1 MKILNTTPVKDI
13 QIIKGVVFPA
23 HITFRQLLIS
33 GPPGSGKSTLV
44 GMLGGWPEEGYVD
57 LSSKKWWTAQCL
69 SLRPREIHLGIP
81 FVGFEKAL
89 AVFEKEWTGSKPPPE
104 IDFSRI
110 MIPPEKRYFFSVNWH
125 ERYVFEFL
133 LPPAEILFQRR
144 KERSQR
150 FTHHVDEQNLNIEI
164 VVNQLLVYQQLALY
178 FHRQGLNVYIREDTD
193 GMPLKIVDSEI

>member
-69 SLRPREIHLGIP
+69 
-81 FVGFEKAL
+81 
-89 AVFEKEWTGSKPPPE
+89 
-104 IDFSRI
+104 
-110 MIPPEKRYFFSVNWH
+110 
-125 ERYVFEFL
+125 
-133 LPPAEILFQRR
+133 
-144 KERSQR
+144 
-150 FTHHVDEQNLNIEI
+150 
-164 VVNQLLVYQQLALY
+164 
-178 FHRQGLNVYIREDTD
+178 
-193 GMPLKIVDSEI
+193 

>member
-1 MKILNTTPVKDI
+1 
-13 QIIKGVVFPA
+13 
-23 HITFRQLLIS
+23 
-33 GPPGSGKSTLV
+33 
-44 GMLGGWPEEGYVD
+44 
-57 LSSKKWWTAQCL
+57 
-69 SLRPREIHLGIP
+69 
-81 FVGFEKAL
+81 
-89 AVFEKEWTGSKPPPE
+89 
-104 IDFSRI
+104 
-110 MIPPEKRYFFSVNWH
+110 
-125 ERYVFEFL
+125 VFEFL

>member
-1 MKILNTTPVKDI
+1 
-13 QIIKGVVFPA
+13 
-23 HITFRQLLIS
+23 
-33 GPPGSGKSTLV
+33 
-44 GMLGGWPEEGYVD
+44 
-57 LSSKKWWTAQCL
+57 
-69 SLRPREIHLGIP
+69 LGIP

-104 IDFSRI
+104 IDFPRI